1 MPKKEATA
9 ISIKPLEEGHVKI
22 TVRGTAP
29 LLVHAWDDKAIG
41 MIKDKQAGKTKKAR
55 ETRDPEREMNAAR
68 YCVVPDE
75 TGRYVETE
83 FDNGKA
89 VDAFKATAFKA
100 AMIRAGKLLGYTMTD
115 LKCVF
120 WVENEFVPILD
131 GAGKPYS
138 NANPPEL
145 QEDMVRIGMGV
156 SDIRYRPVY
165 KIWQAVLHFKY
176 ASGLV
181 NSETIANLCAYA
193 GKMVGV
199 GEWRP
204 EKDGQ
209 HGMFEVVGI
218 EEGK

>member
-115 LKCVF
+115 LKCRIACHCLYTGLYRISDT
-120 WVENEFVPILD
+120 PIPMRTMSSCNS
-131 GAGKPYS
+131 GGFAFEYGRPAPS
-138 NANPPEL
+138 
-145 QEDMVRIGMGV
+145 RIGTNSFSTQKTHFKSVIVYPSNFPARIMAALNAVDLNASTAFSLSNSV
-156 SDIRYRPVY
+156 STYRPVSSW
-165 KIWQAVLHFKY
+165 ITQ
-176 ASGLV
+176 
-181 NSETIANLCAYA
+181 
-193 GKMVGV
+193 
-199 GEWRP
+199 
-204 EKDGQ
+204 
-209 HGMFEVVGI
+209 
-218 EEGK
+218 